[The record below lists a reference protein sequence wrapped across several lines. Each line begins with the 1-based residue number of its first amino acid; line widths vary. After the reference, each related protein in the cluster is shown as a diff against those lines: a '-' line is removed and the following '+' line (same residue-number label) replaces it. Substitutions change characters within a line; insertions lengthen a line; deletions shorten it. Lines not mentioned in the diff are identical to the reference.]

1 MTNNFVNYFKLKFK
15 HSETKV
21 PTSQSVSTSRN
32 AHPLTVSKWIH
43 REGSV
48 CVILHVKFK
57 K

>member
-32 AHPLTVSKWIH
+32 ADPLTVSKWIH